1 MAPAN
6 KGEITEHHW
15 KDGTTVTFGAR
26 VRAYSRRHR
35 LIFGTSVQGWN
46 RTRAEIELER
56 IEQQIQRGTWVPPE
70 AKPSTKR
77 PQRDERQD
85 GHQLFG
91 PFARKVVDA
100 KKSHGLA
107 DATIE
112 DLEWRLR
119 YLLAEFGRYELL
131 DIDVPLVDDFRDEL
145 AKRSHEIRAMA
156 ERGKPLMETVKGR
169 NQKPYKR
176 PKQALSN
183 SSINKLLELLGLIM
197 QRAVDYEYITRNP
210 VRVGQRSQRFLPT
223 PKKSRTYLEVDEL
236 MSLLDAGGELD
247 RAVQRAHRIGR
258 RGAIATLSLT
268 GFRISELCRMLC
280 RQVDL
285 PRARFK
291 IPDAK
296 TEKGVRE
303 VEMTAWNRDE
313 LLRHREQRI
322 KDGFPMTVEDHF
334 FGTLTGNHRD
344 RNRFRD
350 RVLSRSVKLAN
361 EKRSKAGLPP
371 LPKITPHSLRRT
383 WAMLA
388 AQAGRDPH
396 WISDQIGHTSAA
408 FTLQVYQQTRNRR
421 LTAEE
426 RQAIWEL
433 MRFDDE
439 PKECPFT
446 HRATPGR

>member
-6 KGEITEHHW
+6 RGEVTEHLW
-15 KDGTTVTFGAR
+15 KDGETVSYGVR
-26 VRAYSRRHR
+26 VRAYGKRYRLPLGDSRR
-35 LIFGTSVQGWN
+35 GWN

-70 AKPSTKR
+70 PRATARR
-77 PQRDERQD
+77 PQRDERLD
-85 GHQLFG
+85 GHQPFG

-100 KKSHGLA
+100 KKTHGLA
-107 DATIE
+107 DATVE

-119 YLLAEFGRYELL
+119 YLLAEFDRHELL
-131 DIDVPLVDDFRDEL
+131 EIDVPRVDDFRDEL
-145 AKRSHEIRAMA
+145 ARRSQEIRAA
-156 ERGKPLMETVKGR
+156 AGRGTPLMETVEGR
-169 NQKPYKR
+169 QGRSYKR
-176 PKQALSN
+176 EKRALSN

-197 QRAVDYEYITRNP
+197 QRAVDYEYIARNP

-236 MSLLDAGGELD
+236 HALLDAAGELD
-247 RAVQRAHRIGR
+247 RDVQRAHRIGR

-268 GFRISELCRMLC
+268 GFRISELCTMPCSR
-280 RQVDL
+280 VDL
-285 PRARFK
+285 SRARFK

-296 TEKGVRE
+296 TQKGVRE

-313 LLRHREQRI
+313 LVRHYEQRI
-322 KDGFPMTVEDHF
+322 QDGFPMGAEDHF
-334 FGTLTGNHRD
+334 FGTLSGGRRD

-350 RVLSRSVKLAN
+350 RVLGRSVELAN
-361 EKRSKAGLPP
+361 KKRSEEGLPP

-439 PKECPFT
+439 PLECPFT